1 MPGSLVKI
9 DEEIV
14 SSAVASVTLTG
25 IDSTFDVYM
34 VRFNNVFTSADDD
47 MQIRVT
53 TSGTADS
60 DSEYDI
66 ASKDLKTSGA
76 FGNTSGT
83 NLTQWDF
90 SAGIG
95 TSGTNSHNGI
105 MYLFNFNNS
114 SEYSFVTMENA
125 TMRNDATD
133 ELFGFQGSGVHTVA
147 ETNDGINF
155 FLVNG
160 NNISGGTFKLYGLKK

>member
-1 MPGSLVKI
+1 MGLLQVATSTVT
-9 DEEIV
+9 
-14 SSAVASVTLTG
+14 SAVASVTLTG
-25 IDSTFDVYM
+25 INTDDVYK
-34 VRFNNVFTSADDD
+34 VTFSNIFARADDD

-66 ASKDLKTSGA
+66 ASKDLKTSGT

-83 NLTQWDF
+83 NQSKWDF

-105 MYLFNFNNS
+105 MYLINFNNS
-114 SEYSFVTMENA
+114 SEFSFVTMENA
-125 TMRNDATD
+125 TTRQDTSD
-133 ELFGFQGSGVHTVA
+133 ELFGFQGGGVHTVA

-155 FLVNG
+155 FLASG
-160 NNISGGTFKLYGLKK
+160 NNIAGGIFKLYGLVK

>member
-1 MPGSLVKI
+1 MPGSLIKI

-34 VRFNNVFTSADDD
+34 VKFNNVFTSADDD

-76 FGNTSGT
+76 FGNTSAT
-83 NLTQWDF
+83 NQTQWDF

-105 MYLFNFNNS
+105 MYLFNFYNS

-133 ELFGFQGSGVHTVA
+133 ELFGFQGGGVHTVA

-160 NNISGGTFKLYGLKK
+160 NNIAGGTFSLYGLKK

>member
-1 MPGSLVKI
+1 
-9 DEEIV
+9 
-14 SSAVASVTLTG
+14 
-25 IDSTFDVYM
+25 
-34 VRFNNVFTSADDD
+34 

-66 ASKDLKTSGA
+66 ASLDFKTSSS

-83 NLTQWDF
+83 NQTQWDF

-95 TSGTNSHNGI
+95 TSGTNSHNGV

-114 SEYSFVTMENA
+114 SEYSFVTMEN
-125 TMRNDATD
+125 TTTRQDTSD
-133 ELFGFQGSGVHTVA
+133 ELFGFTGGGVHTVA

-155 FLVNG
+155 FLASG
-160 NNISGGTFKLYGLKK
+160 NNIAGGTFKLYGLIK